1 MTAIV
6 AMAATGPSSVLL
18 PTRQTTLRARE
29 AIISTM
35 ATTRLGRRQAAHL
48 YVKEWLEFRGFSDE
62 KAAGRLGVDRTT
74 VWKWHKEPRR
84 LTKDKIASL
93 AALLDIEPEELYR
106 PPSRP
111 SLDVLIKDAPDD
123 VQAMAVDIVKRLVGR
138 GQ

>member
-1 MTAIV
+1 
-6 AMAATGPSSVLL
+6 
-18 PTRQTTLRARE
+18 
-29 AIISTM
+29 M